1 MGGQEISIVVAFTAG
16 VLSFLSPC
24 VLPLVPIYLGYLTGQ
39 TSVSSAPSRQTT
51 LSHAAAFVFGFG
63 GVFVILGASVG
74 LIGYLL
80 LDALPTLI
88 RVGGILLIIMG
99 LHLAGV
105 IRIPFLYIEKRL
117 ELQRTESPT
126 LWSSVVV
133 GMIFAAGWTPCVG
146 PVLSGIL
153 GLAAFSG
160 TAFQGAFLL
169 AVYSLGLGV
178 PFLLAALGLGS
189 LTRSIRRLG
198 PYLRYVEMTTG
209 ALLVI
214 IGVLLFFDQFARLNA
229 YFLRFTPTWLF
240 ERL

>member
-1 MGGQEISIVVAFTAG
+1 MVGQEISVVLAFTAG

-39 TSVSSAPSRQTT
+39 TTASSVPSRRITV
-51 LSHAAAFVFGFG
+51 SHAVAFVLGFG
-63 GVFVILGASVG
+63 GVFVALGASIG

-88 RVGGILLIIMG
+88 RVGGILLVIMG

-105 IRIPFLYIEKRL
+105 IRIPFLYMEKRL
-117 ELQRTESPT
+117 ELQRAESPT
-126 LWSSVVV
+126 LWSSALV

-153 GLAAFSG
+153 GLAAVSG
-160 TAFQGAFLL
+160 TALQGAFLL

-178 PFLLAALGLGS
+178 PFLLAAVGLGS

-198 PYLRYVEMTTG
+198 PYLRYIEMASGT
-209 ALLVI
+209 LLVI
-214 IGVLLFFDQFARLNA
+214 VGVLLFFDQFARLNA
-229 YFLRFTPTWLF
+229 YFLRFTPAWLF